1 VPRTHTRRVRA
12 GPAGRTGPGLARRAA
27 CLAGAVAAAL
37 AVTLAAGPA
46 AQGQQAQGQQAQGQ
60 QAQGQQAQGQQ
71 ARADGR
77 VSVAIESVSPQW
89 ATPNHSVTV
98 TGIVRNGT
106 ATAQQGLA
114 VQLRSSAAP
123 LGNRDDLGLYAAGAY
138 PADYP
143 VGTPVPLP
151 AGVAPGG
158 SAHWTV
164 TLQPSA
170 IGMNQFGVF
179 PLAAQVLTIAGVP
192 AATERTFLPFWPGA
206 AASQGTARLS
216 VGWVWPLIDQ
226 PNQAACPALLG
237 TGLAGSVTAGGRLG
251 GLLAA
256 GRSYSAAAHLTWAID
271 PALVQNVKAM
281 THPYSVGGGAL
292 CGGATA
298 EPASRAAGT
307 WLSQLSAAT
316 SGQQVF
322 LTPYADVDV
331 AALSHDG
338 LDEDL
343 RSAFT
348 EGRTVGQQDL
358 HLPASSD
365 TIAWPTDG
373 LADAGVLGS
382 LAINGIS
389 TVVLDSGVMPPSAQ
403 PPPSYTPSAQASA
416 ASGVGSSLHVL
427 LADHTI
433 TQILGSAATGAGA
446 SFATGQRFLAET
458 AMIVAES
465 PSRARS
471 IVVAPP
477 RQWSPAPG
485 LAASLLGET
494 VHAPWLKP
502 TSLAALAAVRHPS
515 GQVARQAPPA
525 HRANR
530 HELSPAYL
538 AQVKRLDEVI
548 RQQAS
553 IFTPP
558 DPGYLSAAI
567 ATLESSAWRRGR
579 AQADLAQD
587 LVRRVLAYVTAQGKK
602 ISIIDSG
609 QITLGGSSGKVP
621 ISITNRL
628 AQTVQVRLRA
638 TVPSL
643 PGHPGD
649 KGLTIGSFDNLVVV
663 PAGKTMTIRMP
674 VHAATVGVSD
684 VSLALY
690 SPDGRLLPGTQVEL
704 AVHATRFGTLALV
717 IMCAALAV
725 FVLASAARAI
735 RRSRNEGDGGP
746 GGPPHDNPVSDPP
759 GPASVTGSVI
769 SGDDLAHHDPPE
781 DPDEYA
787 DARGRASR

>member
-1 VPRTHTRRVRA
+1 MV
-12 GPAGRTGPGLARRAA
+12 
-27 CLAGAVAAAL
+27 
-37 AVTLAAGPA
+37 
-46 AQGQQAQGQQAQGQ
+46 
-60 QAQGQQAQGQQ
+60 
-71 ARADGR
+71 
-77 VSVAIESVSPQW
+77 IESVSPQW

-106 ATAQQGLA
+106 AAAQQGLT
-114 VQLRSSAAP
+114 VQLRSSATP
-123 LGNRDDLGLYAAGAY
+123 LGNRDELGLYAAGAY

-151 AGVAPGG
+151 AAIPPGG
-158 SAHWTV
+158 QAGWTV
-164 TLQPSA
+164 TMQPSA
-170 IGMNQFGVF
+170 VGMNQFGVF
-179 PLAAQVLTIAGVP
+179 PLAAQVLNTVGVP
-192 AATERTFLPFWPGA
+192 AATQRTFLPFWPGA
-206 AASQGTARLS
+206 AASQGTRRLS
-216 VGWVWPLIDQ
+216 VGWIWPLIDQ
-226 PNQAACPALLG
+226 PYHAACPALLG
-237 TGLAGSVTAGGRLG
+237 NGLAGSVTAGGRLG
-251 GLLAA
+251 SLLAA

-271 PALVQNVKAM
+271 PALVQNVAAM
-281 THPYSVGGGAL
+281 THPYQVGGGAL
-292 CGGATA
+292 CGGAKA
-298 EPASRAAGT
+298 VPASRAART

-316 SGQQVF
+316 SGQQAF

-338 LDEDL
+338 LDDDL

-348 EGRTVGQQDL
+348 EGRLVGSQDL

-389 TVVLDSGVMPPSAQ
+389 TVVLDSTVMPPSGQ
-403 PPPSYTPSAQASA
+403 PPPNYTPSAQTSA

-433 TQILGSAATGAGA
+433 TQVLGSAATGPGA

-477 RQWSPAPG
+477 RRWSPAPG
-485 LAASLLGET
+485 LAASLLSET
-494 VHAPWLKP
+494 VRAPWLKP
-502 TSLAALAAVRHPS
+502 TSLGALAAVKHPS

-525 HRANR
+525 HRVNR

-538 AQVKRLDEVI
+538 GQVKRLDAAI

-553 IFTPP
+553 ILAPP
-558 DPGYLSAAI
+558 DPRYLSAAL

-579 AQADLAQD
+579 VQADLAQD
-587 LVRRVLAYVTAQGKK
+587 LVHRVLAYVTAQGKK

-628 AQTVQVRLRA
+628 PQATVQVRLRA
-638 TVPSL
+638 TVPSV
-643 PGHPGD
+643 PGHAGD
-649 KGLTIGSFDNLVVV
+649 KRLTIGSFDNLVII

-674 VHAATVGVSD
+674 VHASTVGVSD

-690 SPDGRLLPGTQVEL
+690 SPDGHLLPGTQVRL

-717 IMCAALAV
+717 IMCAALGV

-735 RRSRNEGDGGP
+735 RRSRNEGGGGP
-746 GGPPHDNPVSDPP
+746 GGPPHDNPASDPP
-759 GPASVTGSVI
+759 GPAAVTGSVM
-769 SGDDLAHHDPPE
+769 SGDDLAHQDPPE

-787 DARGRASR
+787 DARGRTSR

>member
-1 VPRTHTRRVRA
+1 MPRSHVRRARTGAAGRA
-12 GPAGRTGPGLARRAA
+12 GRGLARRAA
-27 CLAGAVAAAL
+27 CLAGAAAAAL
-37 AVTLAAGPA
+37 AVTFAGGPA
-46 AQGQQAQGQQAQGQ
+46 AQGQQAQGQQGQ
-60 QAQGQQAQGQQ
+60 NQR

-77 VSVAIESVSPQW
+77 VSVVIESVSPQW

-106 ATAQQGLA
+106 ATGQKGLT
-114 VQLRSSAAP
+114 VQLRSSATP
-123 LGNRDDLGLYAAGAY
+123 FGNRDELGLYAAGSY

-151 AGVAPGG
+151 ADVPPGG
-158 SAHWTV
+158 SARWAV

-170 IGMNQFGVF
+170 IGMNQLGVF
-179 PLAAQVLTIAGVP
+179 PLAAQALTIAGVP
-192 AATERTFLPFWPGA
+192 AASERTFLPFWPGA
-206 AASQGTARLS
+206 AASQGTSRLS

-226 PNQAACPALLG
+226 PYQAACPALLG
-237 TGLAGSVTAGGRLG
+237 TGLAGSVAAGGRLG

-256 GRSYSAAAHLTWAID
+256 GQSNAAAAHLTWAID
-271 PALVQNVKAM
+271 PALVQNVTAM

-292 CGGATA
+292 CGGAAA
-298 EPASRAAGT
+298 EPASRAARS

-338 LDEDL
+338 LDDDL

-348 EGRTVGQQDL
+348 KGRAVGRQDL

-373 LADAGVLGS
+373 LADTGVLGS

-403 PPPSYTPSAQASA
+403 PPPSYTPSAQTSA

-433 TQILGSAATGAGA
+433 TQILGSAPAGPGA
-446 SFATGQRFLAET
+446 SFATAQRFLAET

-465 PSRARS
+465 PSLARS

-477 RQWSPAPG
+477 RRWNPSVG
-485 LAASLLGET
+485 LAASLLSET
-494 VHAPWLKP
+494 VRAPWLKP

-515 GQVARQAPPA
+515 GQVARHAPPA
-525 HRANR
+525 HRVTR

-538 AQVKRLDEVI
+538 AQVKRLDTAI

-553 IFTPP
+553 ILSPP
-558 DPGYLSAAI
+558 DPGYLSGAI
-567 ATLESSAWRRGR
+567 ATLESSDWRSGP

-587 LVRRVLAYVTAQGKK
+587 LIRRVLAYVTAQGKK
-602 ISIIDSG
+602 VSIIDSG

-628 AQTVQVRLRA
+628 AQTVQVRLLA

-643 PGHPGD
+643 PGHPGT
-649 KGLTIGSFDNLVVV
+649 KSLTIGSFDDLVVI

-674 VHAATVGVSD
+674 VRAATVGASD

-735 RRSRNEGDGGP
+735 RRSRNEGGGGP
-746 GGPPHDNPVSDPP
+746 GGPPHDNPASDPP
-759 GPASVTGSVI
+759 GPAAVTGSVI